1 MNTLE
6 LDSQFHNEQIPYFCC
21 HGNDNSSPPEETMIL
36 VWASFGNYTF
46 HSTISR
52 VDSTI

>member
-6 LDSQFHNEQIPYFCC
+6 LDSQFHNEQIPCFCC
-21 HGNDNSSPPEETMIL
+21 YGNDNSSPPEETMIL
-36 VWASFGNYTF
+36 VWASIGNHTF